1 MYTCYNMQSVTSNAV
16 AVAIPKYVIK
26 SLSVPFW
33 SDYSYKLYPADIGL
47 TTFKNTLFS
56 INAASWNQ
64 VADIQIIDDDYII
77 IRVWTI
83 SGTNNATVTLNNSG
97 NVSLM
102 VFALQF
108 PPN

>member
-1 MYTCYNMQSVTSNAV
+1 MQSVTSNAV
-16 AVAIPKYVIK
+16 SRAIPKYVIK

-33 SDYSYKLYPADIGL
+33 SDYSYKLVPADIGL
-47 TTFKNTLFS
+47 TTFKNTLLS
-56 INAASWNQ
+56 INATSWNQ
-64 VADIQIIDDDYII
+64 VADIQIIDDDYIR

-97 NVSLM
+97 DVSLT